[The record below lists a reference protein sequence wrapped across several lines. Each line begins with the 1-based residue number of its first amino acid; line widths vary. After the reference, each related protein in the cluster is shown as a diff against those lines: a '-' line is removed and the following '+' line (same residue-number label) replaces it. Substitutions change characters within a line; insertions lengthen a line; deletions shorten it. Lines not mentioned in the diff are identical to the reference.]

1 MLLQGTDPNLGA
13 LEAPFPPMIGFIREE
28 EVTDVTHA
36 HSGTPGPKTSMT
48 TLGSIFMVWP
58 AAGCPGKE
66 KVLEPRVVHA
76 LRNLK
81 NVQLA
86 GVLECLAP
94 IAEPDPHYF
103 PVIVEFLSD
112 LSDLLASGQWVLLEV
127 GIESLNG
134 LWGKG
139 GAALAFFGG
148 LPPNKLHQVLLA
160 FLVPE
165 FSFIQPLLQHWL

>member
-1 MLLQGTDPNLGA
+1 MTLMHIVELQDPRQACPPWAVSSWWGLQRGA
-13 LEAPFPPMIGFIREE
+13 R
-28 EVTDVTHA
+28 
-36 HSGTPGPKTSMT
+36 
-48 TLGSIFMVWP
+48 
-58 AAGCPGKE
+58 GKE

-76 LRNLK
+76 LRDLK
-81 NVQLA
+81 DVQLA

-134 LWGKG
+134 LWGEG

-148 LPPNKLHQVLLA
+148 LPANKLHQVLLA

-165 FSFIQPLLQHWL
+165 FSFI